1 MVRNRNG
8 YWMSPKFFG
17 MCPGESDAGN
27 VGGVGGG
34 TGAPAGEGTPGGE
47 GGTDAGN
54 ADNGTGAGQ
63 DGASGNGSD
72 NDAGADNT
80 AEIAR
85 LKAEIARQKAAL
97 DKATHEA
104 SEAKKSLKAKMT
116 QEEIDAQAKQEA
128 AEKAAQELDDL
139 RKQVAKG
146 NTVKTVMGKLGL
158 DEASAGNLADH
169 LYGAADIENALLEI
183 QKAWQ
188 AREAALRKEYGKVTG
203 PGAGADSNSPEAKAV
218 RMASELG
225 KAQNAR
231 NEQAQKA
238 LNAYMR

>member
-1 MVRNRNG
+1 MMKLNLQQFAE
-8 YWMSPKFFG
+8 P
-17 MCPGESDAGN
+17 AG
-27 VGGVGGG
+27 GGG
-34 TGAPAGEGTPGGE
+34 TGAGADPGASGDNAPGNTAGTPGTE
-47 GGTDAGN
+47 PTNTNTAGN
-54 ADNGTGAGQ
+54 EPGGANNPGQ
-63 DGASGNGSD
+63 EGHKGNESIEAL
-72 NDAGADNT
+72 N

-85 LKAEIARQKAAL
+85 LQAEMAKQKTAL

-104 SEAKKSLKAKMT
+104 AENKRALKAKMT

-158 DEASAGNLADH
+158 DEESAGTLADC
-169 LYGAADIENALLEI
+169 LYGAADIENALLNI

-188 AREAALRKEYGKVTG
+188 VRETALRKEFGKITG
-203 PGAGADSNSPEAKAV
+203 PGAGADSNSPEAQAIKRA
-218 RMASELG
+218 AELG
-225 KAQNAR
+225 KARNAQ

-238 LNAYMR
+238 MNAYMR

>member
-1 MVRNRNG
+1 MLKLNLQQFAA
-8 YWMSPKFFG
+8 PA
-17 MCPGESDAGN
+17 D
-27 VGGVGGG
+27 GGG
-34 TGAPAGEGTPGGE
+34 TGAAPGADPGAAGDNTPGGTE
-47 GGTDAGN
+47 GNHGETNTNATGN
-54 ADNGTGAGQ
+54 EPGGANNPGQ
-63 DGASGNGSD
+63 EGQKGNESID
-72 NDAGADNT
+72 SLN

-85 LKAEIARQKAAL
+85 LKAEAAKQKAAL

-128 AEKAAQELDDL
+128 AEKAAQELDEL

-158 DEASAGNLADH
+158 DEETAGSLADC
-169 LYGAADIENALLEI
+169 LYGAADIENALLNI

-188 AREAALRKEYGKVTG
+188 AREAALRKEYGKITG
-203 PGAGADSNSPEAKAV
+203 PGTGADSNSPEAQAIKRA
-218 RMASELG
+218 AELG
-225 KAQNAR
+225 KARNAQ

-238 LNAYMR
+238 MSAYIR

>member
-1 MVRNRNG
+1 MIRNHNG
-8 YWMSPKFFG
+8 YWMDRRFLSMSPEADD
-17 MCPGESDAGN
+17 PGS
-27 VGGVGGG
+27 VGGAGGG
-34 TGAPAGEGTPGGE
+34 TGAPAGGENPGGE
-47 GGTDAGN
+47 SGN
-54 ADNGTGAGQ
+54 QSGNEA
-63 DGASGNGSD
+63 DGAKDGGQEAQKGND
-72 NDAGADNT
+72 NIEALN

-85 LKAEIARQKAAL
+85 LKAEAAKQKQAL

-146 NTVKTVMGKLGL
+146 NTVKSVMGKLGL
-158 DEASAGNLADH
+158 DEDAAGNLADA
-169 LYGAADIENALLEI
+169 LYGASDIENALLEI

-188 AREAALRKEYGKVTG
+188 IRETALRKEYGKITG
-203 PGAGADSNSPEAKAV
+203 PGAGADSNSPEAAAI
-218 RMASELG
+218 RRATEIG
-225 KAQNAR
+225 KARSAQ

-238 LNAYMR
+238 LGAYMR

>member
-1 MVRNRNG
+1 
-8 YWMSPKFFG
+8 MSN
-17 MCPGESDAGN
+17 ATGN
-27 VGGVGGG
+27 
-34 TGAPAGEGTPGGE
+34 EPGGANNPGQE
-47 GGTDAGN
+47 GQKGN
-54 ADNGTGAGQ
+54 ESIDSLN
-63 DGASGNGSD
+63 
-72 NDAGADNT
+72 

-85 LKAEIARQKAAL
+85 LKAEAAKQKAAL

-128 AEKAAQELDDL
+128 AEKAAQELDEL

-158 DEASAGNLADH
+158 DEETAGSLADC
-169 LYGAADIENALLEI
+169 LYGAADIENALLNI

-188 AREAALRKEYGKVTG
+188 AREAALRKEYGKITG
-203 PGAGADSNSPEAKAV
+203 PGTGADSNSPEAQAIKRA
-218 RMASELG
+218 AELG
-225 KAQNAR
+225 KARNAQ

-238 LNAYMR
+238 MSAYIR